1 MSEYRPTF
9 DAQAFRNLLLYIA
22 QRNADDPAFGKT
34 RLWKEL
40 WLSDFL
46 AFARLGES
54 ITGSDYVNMPQGPG
68 PTRGD
73 RVLRQLER
81 ERKLVIE
88 TRDYHGH
95 AQQRPI
101 AQEDAQP
108 LDEWLT
114 SEQQGIV
121 EDALRQFEDGTA
133 SNASDWAHDNS
144 VGWQITSRGERSPTK
159 QSSSPLKNPP
169 RMISCG
175 PGKW

>member
-1 MSEYRPTF
+1 
-9 DAQAFRNLLLYIA
+9 
-22 QRNADDPAFGKT
+22 
-34 RLWKEL
+34 
-40 WLSDFL
+40 
-46 AFARLGES
+46 
-54 ITGSDYVNMPQGPG
+54 MPQGPG

-144 VGWQITSRGERSPTK
+144 VGWQITSRGERIAYETVFLSPEEPTEDDLVWAREVVRRR
-159 QSSSPLKNPP
+159 SA
-169 RMISCG
+169 
-175 PGKW
+175 